1 MTGRR
6 RPSRRKALHDT
17 ESPDCEGHLEL
28 AIFLVDL
35 PPNEMERRLGA
46 ALSVYVD
53 AMRYPRGTEN
63 QRAAM
68 WLEHIRRPGWKGV
81 AVLEVPEN
89 PGFDD
94 PQAAH
99 VPSVAELSDAPL
111 LGVAYGYPGAPGQWW
126 QQQVALGMQ
135 RCGLPPA
142 DIARL
147 MESYF
152 ELTELHIHPRAQG
165 RGLGEALARRLLA
178 DRSERNVLLS
188 TPEGN
193 GEPNR
198 AWRLYRRLGFI
209 DIIRRYHFAGDPR
222 AFAILGRAL
231 PL

>member
-1 MTGRR
+1 
-6 RPSRRKALHDT
+6 
-17 ESPDCEGHLEL
+17 L
-28 AIFLVDL
+28 AIFLIDL
-35 PPNEMERRLGA
+35 PPNDMERRLSD
-46 ALSVYVD
+46 ALGVYVE

-68 WLEHIRRPGWKGV
+68 WLEHIRRHGWQGA
-81 AVLEVPEN
+81 AVVEVEAVETAGHTP
-89 PGFDD
+89 P
-94 PQAAH
+94 
-99 VPSVAELSDAPL
+99 VAELSNAPL

-126 QQQVALGMQ
+126 QQQVVLGLQ
-135 RCGLPPA
+135 RGGLPAPE
-142 DIARL
+142 IARL
-147 MESYF
+147 MNSYF

-178 DRSERNVLLS
+178 GRAEQNVLLS
-188 TPEGN
+188 TPETN

-198 AWRLYRRLGFI
+198 AWRLYRRLGFT